1 MSGAASITI
10 EPAEAGGRLWR
21 PSVGIEATSL
31 LERKGFEGAAAQKV
45 LDENLEIVAR
55 CLPPTAR
62 GESRTGLVIGY
73 VQSGKTLSFTAVT
86 ALARDNGF
94 RLVIV
99 LAGTKTNLLD
109 QNEER
114 LTGDLGIFRERG
126 KFWRTLVNPR
136 SGSADVDSVRSALAL
151 WDRYPNN
158 PERCR
163 TLLIVVMKNATRL
176 DDLRRLLSGCDL
188 GSTSAIII
196 DDEGDQAGLNT
207 KVRQSSES
215 ATYAAILRLRRA
227 IPTHSYLQYTAT
239 PQAPLLISRIDML
252 SPEFQRLLEPGAGY
266 VGGRD
271 LFAEGS
277 PHVRLIP
284 PEDLPGVHQPA
295 DGPPPS
301 LERAMR
307 LYFLGVAAGVLD
319 GREGNRTLMLHP
331 SHLTAEHDTY
341 ATWARSIKQGWEQV
355 LRDHGSPDLA
365 ELRRDFE
372 AAYQDLCLTA
382 ELPPFENLWD
392 ELSYA
397 LEDTMVK
404 VVNATGGRIPSFPWS
419 ESYGFILVGGA
430 GLDRGFTVEGLTVTY
445 MPRGAGTGTADTIQQ
460 RARFYGY
467 KRSYMGLI
475 RIFVDADVS
484 DAFTAYVEHEE
495 SVRGALKA
503 HGDKPLSTW
512 RRLFFLDSSLR
523 PTRRSVMAL
532 ETMRGRAKEWVWSR
546 TPVESPVRNREA
558 IDAFVQGLGNQLE
571 LDPRAEEAGW
581 TGAQRHLVATGLALE
596 DVYARL
602 LVPLSFEDE
611 DDVFDHMLMLLQM
624 RAALDN
630 LHPDD
635 PPLTCDLYLMS
646 QGERRGRAVL
656 ANGAIENVFQG
667 ANPGTAYPG
676 DREIHAGERFTV
688 QVHHVDLHRKD
699 GVSVA
704 SDTRVIAV
712 RVPATFRRDGV
723 YQSAD

>member
-1 MSGAASITI
+1 MSGAATIITI
-10 EPAEAGGRLWR
+10 EPAEPGGQLWR
-21 PSVGIEATSL
+21 PTVGIEATSL
-31 LERKGFEGAAAQKV
+31 LERKGFEDGAAQKV
-45 LDENLEIVAR
+45 LDENLEIISR

-62 GESRTGLVIGY
+62 GENRTGLVIGY

-114 LTGDLGIFRERG
+114 LTGDLGIFRDRG

-136 SGSADVDSVRSALAL
+136 ADSANLESVRSALAL
-151 WDRYPNN
+151 WDRYPNS

-176 DDLRRLLSGCDL
+176 DELRRLLSGCDL
-188 GSTSAIII
+188 TNSAAIII

-207 KVRQSSES
+207 KVRQNGES
-215 ATYAAILRLRRA
+215 PTYASIVQLRRV
-227 IPTHSYLQYTAT
+227 IPTHTYLQYTAT

-271 LFAEGS
+271 LFEEGS
-277 PHVRLIP
+277 PYVKLIP
-284 PEDLPGVHQPA
+284 PGDLPGVHNAA
-295 DGPPPS
+295 DGPPGS

-307 LYFLGVAAGVLD
+307 LFFVGVAAGVIQ
-319 GREGNRTLMLHP
+319 GREGNRTMMLHP
-331 SHLTAEHDTY
+331 SHLTSEHETY
-341 ATWARSIKQGWEQV
+341 ASWARTIKQGWEQV
-355 LRDHGSPDLA
+355 LREPEGSPDLR

-372 AAYQDLCLTA
+372 EAYADLATTA
-382 ELPPFENLWD
+382 SLPPFDALWD

-404 VVNATGGRIPSFPWS
+404 VVNATGGRIPTFPWS

-467 KRSYMGLI
+467 KRGYLGLI
-475 RIFVDADVS
+475 RIFVDVDVS
-484 DAFTAYVEHEE
+484 NAFTAYVEHEE
-495 SVRGALKA
+495 SVRGALRT
-503 HGDKPLSTW
+503 HGDKSLSSW
-512 RRLFFLDSSLR
+512 RRLFFLDSNLR

-532 ETMRGRAKEWVWSR
+532 ETMRGRSKEWVYAR
-546 TPVESPVRNREA
+546 TPVEDPARNRA
-558 IDAFVQGLGNQLE
+558 TVDAFVESLGNQLQD
-571 LDPRAEEAGW
+571 LVGADSW
-581 TGAQRHLVATGLALE
+581 TDSQRHMVARGLPLE

-611 DDVFDHMLMLLQM
+611 DDVFDHMLMLLQI
-624 RAALDN
+624 RAALDET
-630 LHPDD
+630 PD
-635 PPLTCDLYLMS
+635 LTCDLYLMS
-646 QGERRGRAVL
+646 HGTVRERAITS
-656 ANGAIENVFQG
+656 NGAIENLFQG
-667 ANPGTAYPG
+667 ANPGTGYPG
-676 DREIHAGERFTV
+676 DRDMRADNAFTV
-688 QVHHVDLHRKD
+688 QVHHIDLHRKD
-699 GVSVA
+699 MTPVA
-704 SDTRVIAV
+704 ANERVVAV
-712 RVPATFRRDGV
+712 RVPEDFRRDGV
-723 YQSAD
+723 FQPET